1 MRLEKSIVFFHRQ
14 STGGRFLQH
23 HREPSAVSKFSH
35 VSEHP
40 LSKLLDSA
48 GLART
53 NPVERSYL
61 HRLLLD
67 AAREA
72 TLGALLEPAVRRPV
86 IVGHGMWSAWQ
97 NHTSDAPRPS
107 LATFEALG
115 PAQRQPWINLGVAV
129 LPHLVAEALA

>member
-1 MRLEKSIVFFHRQ
+1 M
-14 STGGRFLQH
+14 
-23 HREPSAVSKFSH
+23 SKFSH

-67 AAREA
+67 AARDA

-86 IVGHGMWSAWQ
+86 IVGHGMWSTWQ
-97 NHTSDAPRPS
+97 SRISDAPKPS
-107 LATFEALG
+107 LEAFEAL
-115 PAQRQPWINLGVAV
+115 PVPHRQPWINLGIAV